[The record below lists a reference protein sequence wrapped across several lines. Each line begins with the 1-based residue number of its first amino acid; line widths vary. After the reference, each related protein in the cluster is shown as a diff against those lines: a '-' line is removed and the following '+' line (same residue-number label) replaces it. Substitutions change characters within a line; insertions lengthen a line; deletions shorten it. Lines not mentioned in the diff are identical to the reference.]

1 MSHDDADRPAPGD
14 SAADPLPAP
23 HARRTPPA
31 GVPGTAGAPGAPAAD
46 GSPAWWCGL
55 VTLLCVPVIS
65 NAVAVVAVLV
75 YRSAARERLT
85 PTGAEVVRRAANWQ
99 LSLLLYVTVLITV
112 HVVVL
117 ASGAVEGASF
127 LPFGLVI
134 LTALGLLVYNAVLC
148 VLGAARA
155 STGRLVAVPLALPLL
170 R

>member
-1 MSHDDADRPAPGD
+1 MSLDDADRPADPADPG
-14 SAADPLPAP
+14 PLPAP

-31 GVPGTAGAPGAPAAD
+31 GVPGAPAALD

-55 VTLLCVPVIS
+55 VTLLCIPVLS
-65 NAVAVVAVLV
+65 NVVAVVAVLV